1 MRLRKMKSMPRFPQL
16 GSRRA
21 EIRTGSA
28 STMHALRAV
37 AGGRLLSWWAV
48 RSSSVTWKHA
58 TSLSVLNTK
67 KIIFHLC
74 PSDSFSSLSLYP
86 CFPLHFMPPPSL
98 LPPSLPL
105 FSSLS
110 LAVVPSPF
118 LSPSFPLSFLSLGPL
133 AFISFVFP
141 FPLGPQLHAPL
152 VLLAA
157 AQLCRGVTCSLLL
170 SPQVHCPRGHRPV
183 HPHPALG

>member
-1 MRLRKMKSMPRFPQL
+1 MRESSVPFSRWGTLRLRKVKSTPRFPQL

-28 STMHALRAV
+28 STMHPLRAV

-48 RSSSVTWKHA
+48 RSSSVTWKHG
-58 TSLSVLNTK
+58 TSLSAEHK

-74 PSDSFSSLSLYP
+74 PSGSFSSSLSLYP
-86 CFPLHFMPPPSL
+86 CFPPLHAPSLSPSPFPPSL
-98 LPPSLPL
+98 FFSLPRGC
-105 FSSLS
+105 
-110 LAVVPSPF
+110 
-118 LSPSFPLSFLSLGPL
+118 PLSFPL

-152 VLLAA
+152 VLQAA

-170 SPQVHCPRGHRPV
+170 HPQVHCPQGHRP
-183 HPHPALG
+183 ALGRTPQK

>member
-1 MRLRKMKSMPRFPQL
+1 MKSMPRFPQL

-28 STMHALRAV
+28 STMHPLRAV

-58 TSLSVLNTK
+58 TSLSVLNTQ

-74 PSDSFSSLSLYP
+74 PSGSFSSLSLYP

-98 LPPSLPL
+98 LLPSLPL
-105 FSSLS
+105 FSSLP
-110 LAVVPSPF
+110 LAIIPSPF
-118 LSPSFPLSFLSLGPL
+118 LSPSFPLSFLSPWDHSSTHHWYCWLQRSSAEVSPAASCSVLRFTVLGGTTQSTPTLPWAEPPEINACCCL
-133 AFISFVFP
+133 A
-141 FPLGPQLHAPL
+141 
-152 VLLAA
+152 
-157 AQLCRGVTCSLLL
+157 L
-170 SPQVHCPRGHRPV
+170 SPS
-183 HPHPALG
+183 